1 MNIISICVLA
11 LVTAVIAVMLKQK
24 NGEIALMLSI
34 SCGVIILISV
44 LSDVMEIIHTV
55 NSIVAVSD
63 MNIEY
68 IKILLK
74 VIGISLITEFA
85 VSVCRESGQQGIASN
100 VLLSGK
106 IMITVVSLPLYSEIL
121 DTVLSITGATG

>member
-11 LVTAVIAVMLKQK
+11 LVTAVIAVMIRQK

-34 SCGVIILISV
+34 SCGVIILLSLLSQISG
-44 LSDVMEIIHTV
+44 IISTV
-55 NSIVAVSD
+55 NSIVAMSD

-74 VIGISLITEFA
+74 VIGVSLLTEFA
-85 VSVCRESGQQGIASN
+85 VSVCKESGQQGIASN

-106 IMITVVSLPLYSEIL
+106 IMITAISLPLYSEIL
-121 DTVLSITGATG
+121 NTVMSITGAT

>member
-11 LVTAVIAVMLKQK
+11 LVTAIIAVMIRQK

-34 SCGVIILISV
+34 SCGVIILVSLLSQIS
-44 LSDVMEIIHTV
+44 EIISTV
-55 NSIVAVSD
+55 NSIIAVSD

-74 VIGISLITEFA
+74 VIGISLLTEFA
-85 VSVCRESGQQGIASN
+85 VSVCKESGQQGIASN
-100 VLLSGK
+100 VMLSGK
-106 IMITVVSLPLYSEIL
+106 IMITAVSLPLYSEIL
-121 DTVLSITGATG
+121 GTVMSITSAT

>member
-11 LVTAVIAVMLKQK
+11 LVTAVIAVMIRQK

-34 SCGVIILISV
+34 SCGVIILLSLLSQISG
-44 LSDVMEIIHTV
+44 IISTV

-74 VIGISLITEFA
+74 VIGVSLLTEFA
-85 VSVCRESGQQGIASN
+85 VSVCKESGQQGIASN

-106 IMITVVSLPLYSEIL
+106 IMITAISLPLYSEIL
-121 DTVLSITGATG
+121 NTVMSITGAT